1 MSEYRPL
8 NMFYKQT
15 DELKKLIEEHPD
27 YPIIVL
33 VDSEVVADDYYS
45 YWYAPSL
52 SFSVGEILD
61 CDQDIN
67 DERTFT
73 DRDDFREEV
82 SYRVF
87 ECDDEFDTKY
97 SNMPDEEFEKLVDE
111 FVAKYDEYW
120 KPVIIINAHV

>member
-33 VDSEVVADDYYS
+33 VDPEVVADDGYS

-67 DERTFT
+67 DERTFI

-87 ECDDEFDTKY
+87 ECDDEFDIKY
-97 SNMPDEEFEKLVDE
+97 SNIPDEEFEKLVDE

>member
-1 MSEYRPL
+1 MNEYRPL
-8 NMFYKQT
+8 NRFYKQT

-33 VDSEVVADDYYS
+33 VDSEVVADDYCS

-120 KPVIIINAHV
+120 KPVIIINAYV